1 MPARRK
7 SASTKSPIAATQY
20 ALSPDDLALVL
31 QLVRG
36 GTLAEASRRLG
47 RDHSTTF
54 RAIKRLE
61 QQLGLALFAR
71 TRTGMRPADLALEL
85 AAHAEAIEQ
94 RMAQAHELLAGGEAQ
109 LRGTLRIS
117 TTDTILHGLL
127 LPVLDAFAM
136 RYPSL
141 ELELVATN
149 QLANLSRRDA
159 DVAVRATRKPPEHL
173 VGTEL
178 GTITAS
184 LYASERY
191 LKGRKANAPESFDWI
206 APDDSLAEHPSVAW
220 RRAQFPDVVP
230 RVRCNSILGVAD
242 AVKAGLGVGIAPD
255 FLMRGVAGVRAL
267 QSRIAALDIGLW
279 ALAHPDVRHLRR
291 VKALFEFLKERVEP

>member
-1 MPARRK
+1 M
-7 SASTKSPIAATQY
+7 KSPIALAQY
-20 ALSPDDLALVL
+20 ELSPDDLALVL

-61 QQLGLALFAR
+61 QQLGISLFTR
-71 TRTGMRPADLALEL
+71 TRTGMEPGELALEL

-94 RMAQAHELLAGGEAQ
+94 RMAQARELLAGGEAQ
-109 LRGTLRIS
+109 LRGTLRVT
-117 TTDTILHGLL
+117 TTDTILHGVL
-127 LPVLDAFAM
+127 LPVFDVFAA
-136 RYPSL
+136 RYPNL
-141 ELELVATN
+141 EVELVATN

-159 DVAVRATRKPPEHL
+159 DVAIRATRKPPEHL
-173 VGTEL
+173 VGADL

-191 LKGRKANAPESFDWI
+191 LRDRAAPSPAELDWI

-220 RRAQFPDVVP
+220 RRAQFPHVVP
-230 RVRCNSILGVAD
+230 RFRCNSILGVAD
-242 AVKAGLGVGIAPD
+242 AVKSGLGIGVAPD
-255 FLMRGVAGVRAL
+255 FLLRGVAGVRAIEP
-267 QSRIAALDIGLW
+267 RIAALDIGLW
-279 ALAHPDVRHLRR
+279 ALAHPDIRHLQR
-291 VKALFEFLKERVEP
+291 VKALFEFLKERLEP

>member
-1 MPARRK
+1 MPAPRK
-7 SASTKSPIAATQY
+7 SASTKRPIAAPQY
-20 ALSPDDLALVL
+20 APSSGDLALVL

-61 QQLGLALFAR
+61 QQLRLSLFER
-71 TRTGMRPADLALEL
+71 TRTGMRPTDLALEL

-109 LRGTLRIS
+109 LRGTLRVT

-127 LPVLDAFAM
+127 LPVLDAFTK

-159 DVAVRATRKPPEHL
+159 DVAIRATRKPPEHL
-173 VGTEL
+173 VGVEL

-191 LKGRKANAPESFDWI
+191 LERRNSSAPATLDWI
-206 APDDSLAEHPSVAW
+206 APDDSLSEHPSVAW
-220 RRAQFPDVVP
+220 RRTQFPGVVP
-230 RVRCNSILGVAD
+230 RLRCNSILGVAD
-242 AVKAGLGVGIAPD
+242 AVKAGLGIGIAPD

-267 QSRIAALDIGLW
+267 QSRIAALDVGLW

-291 VKALFEFLKERVEP
+291 VKALFEFLGARVEP